1 MTQESQAHASSKP
14 ATVTE
19 WGEGNHLSKIP
30 LVVEVN
36 DQHLW
41 KEVLSS
47 PVYCPHSSHPL
58 TPRSGGVKA
67 LKMKMRAT
75 GVRPV

>member
-1 MTQESQAHASSKP
+1 MTQESQARASRKP

-36 DQHLW
+36 EQHLW
-41 KEVLSS
+41 KVLSS
-47 PVYCPHSSHPL
+47 PVYCPHSSHH
-58 TPRSGGVKA
+58 
-67 LKMKMRAT
+67 
-75 GVRPV
+75 VRPILEEAKP